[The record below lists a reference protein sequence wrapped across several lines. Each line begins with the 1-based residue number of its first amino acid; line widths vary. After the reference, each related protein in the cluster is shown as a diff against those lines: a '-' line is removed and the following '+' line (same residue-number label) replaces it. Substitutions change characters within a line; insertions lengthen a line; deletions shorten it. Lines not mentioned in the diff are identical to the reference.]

1 MALFLLFFLAFS
13 PAAPRGAEPSAT
25 LVKEDSV
32 AAFMQER
39 FACLLGLE
47 GASGRKDR
55 RTATEQLAL
64 WYAARGYRPVW
75 TSPALRS
82 GLLSAVNSA
91 VDDGLL
97 PSDYHCTDIEHYL
110 KHPPRGTGEQARCD
124 ILLTDA
130 MLSLATHLRYGKV
143 DPERLD
149 PNWNLTDPKR
159 LAELQLQLQKALASG
174 SILTALQKMRPEYFK
189 YGLEREALAR
199 YRQIE
204 QAGGWPVVPG
214 GQAIRPGQSD
224 PRVPLIR
231 RRLSVTGD
239 FEGRGKESSVV
250 LDSELAAAIRNF
262 QKRHALQADGVAGSA
277 TLAAMNVTAR
287 ERVQQLRVNLERYRW
302 FVGQLEPTFVL
313 VNIAGFSLQYVHEG
327 SLRWSTRV
335 IVGQPYRKTPV
346 FKADMYS
353 VLFNPRWVV
362 PPTILAEDALP
373 AIRQDPGY
381 LSRKQ
386 LQVIDG
392 KGSPV
397 DPSSINWN
405 AFGAA
410 AFPYRLQQKAG
421 DHGALGRIKFVM
433 PNRHIVY
440 LHDTPTK
447 DLFEKSSRTF
457 SSGCIRVENPARLAE
472 LVLDD
477 SLKWNGGAIRSAIAT
492 GKTHSEPLPRRI
504 PVFILYL
511 TAVAERDEVFFLE
524 DIYDRDGAVLR
535 ALNAPTQKLTMES
548 CGF

>member
-1 MALFLLFFLAFS
+1 MVFFLLFFLAFS
-13 PAAPRGAEPSAT
+13 PAAPRGEEPSTT

-32 AAFMQER
+32 AAFIQSR
-39 FACLLGLE
+39 FACLLGLDSD
-47 GASGRKDR
+47 SGRKER
-55 RTATEQLAL
+55 RAATRQLAL

-75 TSPALRS
+75 TSQPLRVE
-82 GLLSAVNSA
+82 LLSAVNSA
-91 VDDGLL
+91 ADEGLL
-97 PSDYHCTDIEHYL
+97 PADYHRADIEQYL
-110 KHPPRGTGEQARCD
+110 QHPPIGIGDQARCD

-159 LAELQLQLQKALASG
+159 LAEMQFQLQNALASG
-174 SILTALQKMRPEYFK
+174 SIQTALQEMRPRYFK
-189 YGLEREALAR
+189 YGLLREALAR

-214 GQAIRPGQSD
+214 GQAIRPAESD

-239 FEGRGKESSVV
+239 FAGRSEESSMV
-250 LDSELAAAIRNF
+250 LDSELSAAIRNF
-262 QKRHALQADGVAGSA
+262 QMRHALSADGVVGRA
-277 TLAAMNVTAR
+277 TLAAMNVTAS

-302 FVGQLEPTFVL
+302 FVGKLEPTFVL

-327 SLRWSTRV
+327 SLRWGTRV
-335 IVGQPYRKTPV
+335 IVGKPYRKTPV
-346 FKADMYS
+346 FKADIHS

-373 AIRQDPGY
+373 AIRKDPGY

-386 LQVIDG
+386 LQVIDS
-392 KGSPV
+392 KGRV
-397 DPSSINWN
+397 IDPSSVRWS
-405 AFGAA
+405 AMGAS
-410 AFPYRLQQKAG
+410 AFPYRLQQRAG
-421 DHGALGRIKFVM
+421 DYGALGRIKFVM

-472 LVLDD
+472 LLLDD
-477 SLKWNGGAIRSAIAT
+477 SLKWNGAAIRLAIGT
-492 GKTHSEPLPRRI
+492 EKTRAVPLRRRV

-511 TAVAERDEVFFLE
+511 TAVAERERIFFLE
-524 DIYDRDGAVLR
+524 DVYHRDAAVLK
-535 ALNAPTQKLTMES
+535 ALNTPTQTLTMES